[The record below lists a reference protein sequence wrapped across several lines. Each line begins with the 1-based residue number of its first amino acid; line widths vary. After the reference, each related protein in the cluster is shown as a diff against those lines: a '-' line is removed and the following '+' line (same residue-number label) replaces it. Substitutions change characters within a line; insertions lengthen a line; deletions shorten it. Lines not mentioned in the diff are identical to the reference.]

1 MLEDEAC
8 QPFGRD
14 SSRALDAL
22 CQSNGW
28 TMATLETAKHI
39 SLKNILY
46 LTNFSEPSEA
56 ALPFAI
62 EIARA
67 YGASVYGLHVLVPS
81 SVVYM
86 TPESPASAIEWQ
98 EEAAQNEMQRVDAQL
113 MGLPHETIVERGT
126 ELWPT
131 LDQAIREHSIDLII
145 LGTHGR
151 TGVQKLLL
159 GSAAEEVF
167 RRSPVPVIT
176 IGPEVRGGVHND
188 ARFRRV
194 LFPTDFTSES
204 LAAEPYALSLGEEN
218 QARLILLHVI
228 RRTGQRRVDLDGELS
243 AAEALHQLYELVPKE
258 VEQWCRPEAI
268 VEYGEPADRI
278 LQTAKERGADL
289 IVLGVRDASRSMT
302 AATHLDRAMA
312 YKIVANAHCPVRTV
326 RAAINSVTGS

>member
-1 MLEDEAC
+1 M
-8 QPFGRD
+8 
-14 SSRALDAL
+14 
-22 CQSNGW
+22 
-28 TMATLETAKHI
+28 TTLESTKHI

-46 LTNFSEPSEA
+46 LTDFSEPSEV

-67 YGASVYGLHVLVPS
+67 YGASVYALHVLVPS

-126 ELWPT
+126 EIWPA
-131 LDQAIREHSIDLII
+131 LEQAIKEHAIGLIV

-151 TGVQKLLL
+151 TGMQKLLL

-176 IGPEVRGGVHND
+176 IGPGVQSSIHND

-204 LAAEPYALSLGEEN
+204 LAAEPYALSLAEEN

-228 RRTGQRRVDLDGELS
+228 RKLRQRHVDHDGELS
-243 AAEALHQLYELVPKE
+243 VAEALHQLYELVPEE
-258 VEQWCRPEAI
+258 VEQWCRPEAV
-268 VEYGEPADRI
+268 VEHGEPADRI
-278 LQTAKERGADL
+278 LQTAEERDADL
-289 IVLGVRDASRSMT
+289 IVLGVRDASRNLK
-302 AATHLDRAMA
+302 AATHLDRATA
-312 YKIVANAHCPVRTV
+312 YKIVANAHCPVLTV
-326 RAAINSVTGS
+326 RAAIN

>member
-1 MLEDEAC
+1 
-8 QPFGRD
+8 
-14 SSRALDAL
+14 
-22 CQSNGW
+22 
-28 TMATLETAKHI
+28 MATLETAKHI

-46 LTNFSEPSEA
+46 LTDFSEPSEA

-67 YGASVYGLHVLVPS
+67 YGASVYALHVLVPS

-126 ELWPT
+126 EMWPT
-131 LDQAIREHSIDLII
+131 LEQAIREHSIDLIV

-176 IGPEVRGGVHND
+176 IGPGVRSGIHND

-204 LAAEPYALSLGEEN
+204 LAAEPYALSLAEEN
-218 QARLILLHVI
+218 QARLILLHVV
-228 RRTGQRRVDLDGELS
+228 RRVGPRRGDLDGELS
-243 AAEALHQLYELVPKE
+243 VAEALHQLYELVPEE
-258 VEQWCRPEAI
+258 VEQWCRPEAV
-268 VEYGEPADRI
+268 VEHGEPADRI
-278 LQTAKERGADL
+278 LQTAEERGADL
-289 IVLGVRDASRSMT
+289 IVLGARDASRNMT
-302 AATHLDRAMA
+302 ATTHLDRATA
-312 YKIVANAHCPVRTV
+312 YKIVANARCPVLTV
-326 RAAINSVTGS
+326 RAATH